1 MSGGVT
7 NSNYKKYYK
16 IYKHVFG
23 DLFGESKWK
32 GIATSGNKDLIDRFL
47 MFLTTNNPKN
57 VYRMEEIE
65 AIDEWESDT
74 NLKLY
79 IFHDESGYMILPQ
92 RTLMDFM
99 YETDIVYDVKEKY
112 IMAFR
117 KLLLLI
123 DNVKDETVKK
133 AIMYMNNLII
143 YVAKSYYSE
152 KIYDPLN
159 TNDTID
165 YIKVIS
171 TSSFMN
177 RLLEYL

>member
-1 MSGGVT
+1 MSKGI
-7 NSNYKKYYK
+7 SNYKKYYK

-23 DLFGESKWK
+23 DFKWK
-32 GIATSGNKDLIDRFL
+32 VVATSSNKDLIDRFL
-47 MFLTTNNPKN
+47 IFLTINNPKN
-57 VYRMEEIE
+57 SYRMEEIE
-65 AIDEWESDT
+65 TIKEWESDT
-74 NLKLY
+74 DLKLY
-79 IFHDESGYMILPQ
+79 IFHDESGYMVLPK
-92 RTLMDFM
+92 RIVLEFM
-99 YETDIVYDVKEKY
+99 YETDIVYAVKEKY

-123 DNVKDETVKK
+123 DNVRDETVKK
-133 AIMYMNNLII
+133 AIMYMNNFII

-165 YIKVIS
+165 YMKVIS